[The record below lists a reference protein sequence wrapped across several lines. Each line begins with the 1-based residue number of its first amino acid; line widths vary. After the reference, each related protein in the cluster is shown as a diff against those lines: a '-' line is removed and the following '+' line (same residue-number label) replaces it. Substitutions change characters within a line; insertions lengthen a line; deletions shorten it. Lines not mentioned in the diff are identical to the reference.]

1 MKKFAKWLVM
11 ILVVS
16 CICALT
22 LFATGCGEKAKSVK
36 SINVNDKGEI
46 VAVYDDDSVATL
58 GNVGFVKSAEVKGDK
73 FVLTLSDGKTIEVP
87 VASTTVTK
95 SVVAIEK
102 DGNVLKITYS
112 DKTTGEIKL
121 GEDSVACD
129 HKNAHYVEEVAHTM
143 KADKTFTNGVYLMLC
158 PDCGYAYTF
167 VGVRHELEEVPHA
180 ATCTE
185 DGYVAQTCKV
195 CGYEAEVKDGE
206 KALGHVWEA
215 APVLDENN
223 LKSWC
228 ENGGWTVQMC
238 TRCHTVGE
246 ESYWLDAKDAKGHV
260 SEAWT
265 VSEKPEYNKVGTL
278 SGVCKVCGQ
287 TVTKSI
293 PACKDAAYTVSDVTP
308 ADGSCAEA
316 KKGTFTM
323 TVDGQEIVV
332 KDVTIPG
339 TQHTLNGKLV
349 DLKANNGVLLFAD
362 KAAFDA
368 TGISLFADEK
378 LGCGAAANA
387 KFTCE
392 VCKMDVLTK
401 VQLKHV
407 RPADAEPTTEPT
419 CETAGEYTFNC
430 SACGGK
436 DVKEAIPALGHNYK
450 YDKPVKGDDGYTL
463 HAKCQRTG
471 CDKEVYYTNLKSVV
485 EKITEATCQKEGNI
499 HYDVVTADGESIEID
514 SVIPKLAHTLKKADE
529 TKVEMPAKDD
539 KGNFIKYSYAD
550 YKDDITWF
558 ADTEFKCTNDNISGS
573 YVCDVC
579 TEPVLCHFIVDHVAA
594 EGEGKIT
601 PATCTTPAT
610 RAAYTCT
617 VCGNLVPEEVVGEA
631 LGHDK
636 VYSNAVENAEGKWV
650 VSISCKREGCKYTDE
665 LVFDEKPTTTVIVPA
680 TCTSTGTT
688 LYVGKVGGVEK
699 QITVITSK
707 IPHTLNGEAKYNT
720 GDIVNAGT
728 PGLIIFA
735 DQVPACSDSAT
746 AQGHFKC
753 EACEQYILVNVKA
766 AHTKPAKLL
775 DDEEH
780 KLAAT
785 CDHYGWIKYNCAK
798 CGAEETEYFDALGH
812 DLTAEVKGGKIVV
825 KCVTEGCSFTDT
837 KDLPAKMTKVES
849 KAATCG
855 EDGFEKYTFNYT
867 YTYTV
872 TNYDEKAKAEVSK
885 EMKKE
890 FTDLVY
896 VKTLDQTGH
905 KNFVKTVDENGA
917 EVVLIV
923 SAEIVKG
930 EGEDAKTY
938 IVKYKICAECGRR
951 ILVSETVKPAEDPTV

>member
-129 HKNAHYVEEVAHTM
+129 HKNAHYVEEVAHAM

-158 PDCGYAYTF
+158 PDCGYAYTY
-167 VGVRHELEEVPHA
+167 VGVRHVYETTVVEP
-180 ATCTE
+180 TCME
-185 DGYVAQTCKV
+185 KGYTAEKCTV
-195 CGYEAEVKDGE
+195 CGYEAEIKDE
-206 KALGHVWEA
+206 KPALGHVWEA
-215 APVLDENN
+215 APVLDEHN

-238 TRCHTVGE
+238 TRCHAVGE

-260 SEAWT
+260 SETWT

-308 ADGSCAEA
+308 ADGSCGEA
-316 KKGTFTM
+316 KKGTFTI

-368 TGISLFADEK
+368 TGISLFAEET
-378 LGCGAAANA
+378 LTCEAPAAA

-392 VCKMDVLTK
+392 VCNKDVLVK
-401 VQLKHV
+401 VQLNHV
-407 RPADAEPTTEPT
+407 RPANAEPTVKAT
-419 CETAGEYTFNC
+419 CETAGKYVFEC
-430 SACGGK
+430 SVCKKPDAEE
-436 DVKEAIPALGHNYK
+436 VIPALGHDYDYTVSKVDDK
-450 YDKPVKGDDGYTL
+450 YTIL
-463 HAKCQRTG
+463 AKCKRNCGESEAVKT
-471 CDKEVYYTNLKSVV
+471 YTDLKSVV
-485 EKITEATCQKEGNI
+485 EKITPATCTKAGNT
-499 HYDVVTADGESIEID
+499 HYDVVDKDNNSFEID
-514 SVIPKLAHTLKKADE
+514 TVIPKLAHTLKKADG
-529 TKVEMPAKDD
+529 TTVFMPAKDAQ
-539 KGNFIKYSYAD
+539 GAFITYSYAE

-558 ADTEFKCTNDNISGS
+558 ADTEFKCTNKNLSGS
-573 YVCDVC
+573 YICDAC
-579 TEPVLCHFIVDHVAA
+579 GESVLLKFEVEHVAA
-594 EGEGKIT
+594 DGEGKIT
-601 PATCTTPAT
+601 PATCTTPAI
-610 RAAYTCT
+610 RAAFTCKE
-617 VCGNLVPEEVVGEA
+617 CGQEIPEAEVAPA
-631 LGHDK
+631 LDHDR
-636 VYSNAVENAEGKWV
+636 VYSDAVKNDEGKWV
-650 VSISCKREGCKYTDE
+650 ISISCTRCDYTDS
-665 LVFDEKPTTTVIVPA
+665 LTFDEEPTMTVIVPA

-688 LYVGKVGGVEK
+688 LYVGKVGEK
-699 QITVITSK
+699 TESITVITSK
-707 IPHTLNGEAKYNT
+707 LPHKLNGKANIKS
-720 GDIVNAGT
+720 GDTIDAAT
-728 PGLIIFA
+728 PGLILFA
-735 DQVPACSDSAT
+735 DQAPACDADET
-746 AQGHFKC
+746 AKGHFKC
-753 EACEQYILVNVKA
+753 EACGQDVLVNAKA

-798 CGAEETEYFDALGH
+798 CGAEETEYVDALGH
-812 DLTAEVKGGKIVV
+812 DLTAEVKDGKIVV
-825 KCVTEGCSFTDT
+825 KCVTEGCTATFAPI
-837 KDLPAKMTKVES
+837 DLPAEMTKVDS

-867 YTYTV
+867 YKYTV
-872 TNYDEKAKAEVSK
+872 TNHEAGKEVSK
-885 EMKKE
+885 AMEKE

-896 VKTLDQTGH
+896 VKVLKQTGH
-905 KNFVKTVDENGA
+905 VNFVKTTDENGK
-917 EVVLIV
+917 EIVLVVE
-923 SAEIVKG
+923 AEIVKG